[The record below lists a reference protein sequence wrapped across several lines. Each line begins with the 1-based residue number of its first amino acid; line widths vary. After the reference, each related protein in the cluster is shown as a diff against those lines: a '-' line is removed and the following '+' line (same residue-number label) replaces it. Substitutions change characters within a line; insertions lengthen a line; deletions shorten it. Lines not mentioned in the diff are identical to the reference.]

1 VIVGRP
7 DLDNRAAIDA
17 LLVAFYS
24 RALDDEVL
32 GPVFRAARLELATH
46 LPRIAAFWERSLLG
60 TGTYGG
66 RPMQVHRHLMDTAGL
81 AERHFTRWLE
91 LWHETLSELYA
102 GPLATKAAQDAVRMG
117 DAMLRQAPEGQG
129 LPLAAPRDRPTR

>member
-1 VIVGRP
+1 VDRP
-7 DLDNRAAIDA
+7 DLDSRAAIDA

-24 RALDDEVL
+24 EALDDEVL
-32 GPVFRAARLELATH
+32 GPVFRAAHLELATH

-81 AERHFTRWLE
+81 TARHFTRWLE
-91 LWHETLSELYA
+91 LWQQTLAELYD
-102 GPLATKAAQDAVRMG
+102 GPLATRAARDAERMAE
-117 DAMLRQAPEGQG
+117 AMLRQPPSGPG
-129 LPLAAPRDRPTR
+129 LPLATPPGSATR